1 MRKPILLIGIFVTI
15 AVIALVYATQFR
27 PTTNFVPF
35 VKTPVSHPTTNG
47 NVEFEWKLA
56 NPYLLRQ
63 EGLADAYLDLRV
75 TGKTLSSSER
85 KPLNLVLV
93 IDRSGSM
100 GDENKLEQVK
110 QAAAAIVNQ
119 MNAADRL
126 ALVVYNDTVQTIL
139 PSTTIESAG
148 SIRELLYSLT
158 PDGSTNLGG
167 GLQQGFEEVRKNFR
181 QDAVNRV
188 ILLSDGLANVG
199 IIDPEQIAAVAKSIR
214 DRSISV
220 STMGVGIDYN
230 ENLMANIADH
240 SGGNYYYISRDVN
253 MADIFRREWNLMQ
266 SVIANN
272 AVATLELAKGVEVE
286 DVGGFQWSVDQ
297 GKLRI
302 QLPDIY
308 SGETKRVLVHLRAP
322 SSVKTLVNLGKGE
335 FTCIDISSGKPQT
348 IVQTFSPSIQVIE
361 DKKVV
366 VSNYDRDVQSK
377 VASVEASKGME
388 EAYKAWEEGNQSEA
402 QKIATDAND
411 KLQALGY
418 TQNKE
423 QVQRYNNFLHVLNEP
438 APVAPEAKK
447 DILKKQKA
455 EDRQVE
461 QSSPQ

>member
-1 MRKPILLIGIFVTI
+1 MRKPILLIGIFLTI
-15 AVIALVYATQFR
+15 AVIAIVYATQFR

-35 VKTPVSHPTTNG
+35 VKNPVAFPATKG

-63 EGLADAYLDLRV
+63 DGLGDAYLDLRV
-75 TGKTLSSSER
+75 TGKAISGSER

-100 GDENKLEQVK
+100 ADENKLEQVK
-110 QAAAAIVNQ
+110 QAAAAIINQ
-119 MNAADRL
+119 MNAKDRL
-126 ALVVYNDTVQTIL
+126 ALVIYDDTVQTIL
-139 PSTTIESAG
+139 PSTMIESAG
-148 SIRELLYSLT
+148 AIRELLYSLT
-158 PDGSTNLGG
+158 PGGSTNLAG

-199 IIDPEQIAAVAKSIR
+199 IIDPEQISAVAKSIR
-214 DRSISV
+214 ERSISV

-230 ENLMANIADH
+230 ENLMANIADN
-240 SGGNYYYISRDVN
+240 SGGNYYYISKDVN
-253 MADIFRREWNLMQ
+253 MADIFHREWNLMQ

-272 AVATLELAKGVEVE
+272 AVATLELAKNVEVV

-322 SSVKTLVNLGKGE
+322 SSVKTAVNLGKGE
-335 FTCIDISSGKPQT
+335 FTCTDISSGKPQT

-366 VSNYDRDVQSK
+366 ATNYDRDVQSK
-377 VASVEASKGME
+377 VASIEASKGME
-388 EAYKAWEEGNQSEA
+388 EAYQKWEQGDQLAA
-402 QKIATDAND
+402 QELATNAND
-411 KLQALGY
+411 KLQSLGY

-423 QVQRYNNFLHVLNEP
+423 QVKRYNNFLHALNEP
-438 APVAPEAKK
+438 AAQAPETKK